1 MQEQPLGNHSAS
13 IPPFRRATPA
23 DAAAIRDVTRAAYA
37 KWVPVV
43 GREPRPM
50 NADYNVA
57 VRDYVIDLLHQDGEL
72 VGLIEMHPESDH
84 LHIQNIAVSPAF
96 QGCGY
101 GRALL
106 SHAEEIARSLGLK
119 EVRLSTNQRFTD
131 SVRLYERF
139 GYRVDREEVEQLRG
153 VVLYMSKS
161 LH

>member
-1 MQEQPLGNHSAS
+1 M
-13 IPPFRRATPA
+13 
-23 DAAAIRDVTRAAYA
+23 
-37 KWVPVV
+37 
-43 GREPRPM
+43 EPQ
-50 NADYNVA
+50 
-57 VRDYVIDLLHQDGEL
+57 LLHHDQGHDR
-72 VGLIEMHPESDH
+72 DH
-84 LHIQNIAVSPAF
+84 LHIQNVAVSPAF

-106 SHAEEIARSLGLK
+106 SHAEEIARSRGLK

-139 GYRVDREEVEQLRG
+139 GYRLDREEVEQLRG

>member
-1 MQEQPLGNHSAS
+1 VQEQPLGSHSAS

-50 NADYNVA
+50 DADYNVA
-57 VRDYVIDLLHQDGEL
+57 VRDYVIDLLYQDGEL
-72 VGLIEMHPESDH
+72 IGLIEMHPESDH

-106 SHAEEIARSLGLK
+106 SHAEKVARSRGLK
-119 EVRLSTNQRFTD
+119 EMRLSTNQSFTH

-153 VVLYMSKS
+153 VVLHMSKS